1 MFDTLIRDMADRFGL
16 GNKAKDLVAMV
27 LAYITD
33 PANGGLSGLLERFRS
48 AGLGGLADSWLSTTE
63 EPRIPTNDQVST
75 VFGASGGL
83 LSALSD
89 RLHLPKEAVTSAVGA
104 LLPALVSR
112 LSPNGVLPATLPAE
126 AVALIGSGKSL
137 LGGLLGS
144 GAAAAAGALGAGTA
158 AASSAASSVSAA
170 ATHTATAASSGIGKW
185 LPWIIGAL
193 VVIFG
198 ISYCGKK
205 TPDTATA
212 PPPAAPATTP
222 APAPEPAPASTPT
235 PAPEPAAT
243 APAPASAP
251 TADAAPAG
259 AAVIDSMVQDVPKLQ
274 VFFDSGKTDV
284 PPEFADKSKALVG
297 YLQSHAD
304 MKAVVSGFNDPTGDA
319 AKNAELSK
327 QRAMAVQAALAAA
340 GVPVDRTV
348 LEKPVETSDTGN
360 TNAASRR
367 VDVLLRA
374 N

>member
-16 GNKAKDLVAMV
+16 GDKAKDLVAMV

-33 PANGGLSGLLERFRS
+33 PANGGLSGLLDRFRS

-63 EPRIPTNDQVST
+63 ESRTPTNDEVSS

-83 LSALSD
+83 LSTLSD
-89 RLHLPKEAVTSAVGA
+89 KLHLPKDAVTSAVGA

-112 LSPNGVLPATLPAE
+112 LSPNGMLPATLPAE

-144 GAAAAAGALGAGTA
+144 GAAAAAGVVGAGTA
-158 AASSAASSVSAA
+158 AVSSAASTVSTAA
-170 ATHTATAASSGIGKW
+170 ASTATAAGGGIGKW

-205 TPDTATA
+205 TPDTAPA
-212 PPPAAPATTP
+212 PAAPAATP
-222 APAPEPAPASTPT
+222 APAPEPAPVPA
-235 PAPEPAAT
+235 PAPEPAAP
-243 APAPASAP
+243 APAAASAP

-274 VFFDSGKTDV
+274 VFFDTGKTEV

-297 YLQSHAD
+297 YLQSHTD
-304 MKAVVSGFNDPTGDA
+304 VKAVVSGFNDPTGDA

-327 QRAMAVQAALAAA
+327 QRAMAVQTALAAA

-348 LEKPVETSDTGN
+348 LEKPAETSDTGN

-367 VDVLLRA
+367 VDVVLRA

>member
-16 GNKAKDLVAMV
+16 GDKAKDLVAMV
-27 LAYITD
+27 LAYIMD
-33 PANGGLSGLLERFRS
+33 PANGGLSGLLDRFRS

-63 EPRIPTNDQVST
+63 ESRTPTNDDVSS

-83 LSALSD
+83 LSTLSD
-89 RLHLPKEAVTSAVGA
+89 KLHLPKDAVTSAVGA

-112 LSPNGVLPATLPAE
+112 LSPNGMLPATLPAE

-144 GAAAAAGALGAGTA
+144 GAAGVVGAGTA
-158 AASSAASSVSAA
+158 AASSAASTVSTAA
-170 ATHTATAASSGIGKW
+170 ANTATAARGGIGKW

-205 TPDTATA
+205 TPDTVTA
-212 PPPAAPATTP
+212 PAPAAPAATPAAP
-222 APAPEPAPASTPT
+222 APA

-259 AAVIDSMVQDVPKLQ
+259 AAVIDSLVQDVPKLQ
-274 VFFDSGKTDV
+274 VFFDTGKTEV
-284 PPEFADKSKALVG
+284 PPEFADKSKALVA
-297 YLQSHAD
+297 YLQSHTD
-304 MKAVVSGFNDPTGDA
+304 LKAIVSGFNDPTGDA

-327 QRAMAVQAALAAA
+327 QRAMAVQTALAAA

-348 LEKPVETSDTGN
+348 LEKPAETSDTGN

-367 VDVLLRA
+367 VDVVLRA

>member
-16 GNKAKDLVAMV
+16 GDKAKDLVAMV

-33 PANGGLSGLLERFRS
+33 PANGGLAGLLDRFRS

-63 EPRIPTNDQVST
+63 ESRTPTNDEVSSI
-75 VFGASGGL
+75 FGASGGL
-83 LSALSD
+83 LSTLSD
-89 RLHLPKEAVTSAVGA
+89 KLHLPKEAVTSAVGA

-112 LSPNGVLPATLPAE
+112 LSPNGMLPATLPAE

-144 GAAAAAGALGAGTA
+144 GAAAAAGVVGAGTA
-158 AASSAASSVSAA
+158 AASSAASTVSTAA
-170 ATHTATAASSGIGKW
+170 VNTATAARGGIGKW

-205 TPDTATA
+205 TPDTVTA
-212 PPPAAPATTP
+212 PAPAAPAATP
-222 APAPEPAPASTPT
+222 APAPEPTPATA

-251 TADAAPAG
+251 TADASPAG

-274 VFFDSGKTDV
+274 VFFDTGRTEV
-284 PPEFADKSKALVG
+284 PPEFADKSKTLVA

-304 MKAVVSGFNDPTGDA
+304 VKAVVSGFNDPTGDA

-327 QRAMAVQAALAAA
+327 QRAMAVQTALAAA

-348 LEKPVETSDTGN
+348 LEKPAETSDTGN

-367 VDVLLRA
+367 VDVVLRA

>member
-16 GNKAKDLVAMV
+16 GDKAKDLVAMV

-33 PANGGLSGLLERFRS
+33 PANGGLSGLLDRFRS

-63 EPRIPTNDQVST
+63 ESRTPTNDEVSS

-83 LSALSD
+83 LSTLSD
-89 RLHLPKEAVTSAVGA
+89 KLQLPKDAVTSAVGA

-112 LSPNGVLPATLPAE
+112 LSPNGMLPATLPAE

-144 GAAAAAGALGAGTA
+144 GAAAAAGAVGAGTA
-158 AASSAASSVSAA
+158 AVSSAASTVSTAA
-170 ATHTATAASSGIGKW
+170 ASTATAAGGGIGKW

-205 TPDTATA
+205 TPDTA
-212 PPPAAPATTP
+212 PAAPAATP
-222 APAPEPAPASTPT
+222 APAPEPAPV
-235 PAPEPAAT
+235 PAPAPKPA
-243 APAPASAP
+243 APAPAATSAP

-274 VFFDSGKTDV
+274 VFFDTGKTEV

-297 YLQSHAD
+297 YLQSHTD
-304 MKAVVSGFNDPTGDA
+304 VKAVVSGFNDPTGDA

-327 QRAMAVQAALAAA
+327 QRAMAVQTALAAA

-348 LEKPVETSDTGN
+348 LEKPAETSDTGN

-367 VDVLLRA
+367 VDVVLRA

>member
-16 GNKAKDLVAMV
+16 GDKAKDLVAMV
-27 LAYITD
+27 LAYITN

-63 EPRIPTNDQVST
+63 ESRTPTNDEVST

-144 GAAAAAGALGAGTA
+144 GAAAAAGAVGAGAA

-170 ATHTATAASSGIGKW
+170 AANTATAAGGGIGKW
-185 LPWIIGAL
+185 LPWITGAL
-193 VVIFG
+193 LVIFG

-205 TPDTATA
+205 TPDTMNA
-212 PPPAAPATTP
+212 PAPAAPAATP
-222 APAPEPAPASTPT
+222 APAPEPVPAPT
-235 PAPEPAAT
+235 PAPEPAPA
-243 APAPASAP
+243 APASAP
-251 TADAAPAG
+251 AADAAPAG

-284 PPEFADKSKALVG
+284 PLEFADKSKALVG
-297 YLQSHAD
+297 YLQSHTD

-348 LEKPVETSDTGN
+348 LEKPADTSDTGN